1 MILFCWLIKILTVPL
16 PLSHSLSSHL
26 SQTVPLP
33 IDQNIAGFVGFIVYR
48 HRPDHCQHCR
58 CLSRRGFHRLSL
70 LAQPLSTSPLPFS
83 SWVSWVSLSI
93 QALGFIVE
101 SHRCLPHHGF
111 RGFFVDSS
119 FFFFSCWWWWLF
131 VAVVEEK
138 DWRFEFFFP
147 LLWIGGGGGGC
158 GCG

>member
-1 MILFCWLIKILTVPL
+1 M
-16 PLSHSLSSHL
+16 
-26 SQTVPLP
+26 PLP
-33 IDQNIAGFVGFIVYR
+33 IDQNIAGFVGFIVYC
-48 HRPDHCQHCR
+48 HWPDHCQHCR
-58 CLSRRGFHRLSL
+58 CLSRCGFRGFHRLSL

-101 SHRCLPHHGF
+101 ATAAFLIVGF
-111 RGFFVDSS
+111 VGFFVDSS

-131 VAVVEEK
+131 VAVAEEK